1 MVILTKCK
9 WMNEKSILDETKRS
23 VINFKKEH
31 CGRFLSDGNR
41 RDAILKIES
50 NKN

>member
-1 MVILTKCK
+1 
-9 WMNEKSILDETKRS
+9 MNEKSILDETKRS

-31 CGRFLSDGNR
+31 FGRFLSDGNR